1 MIKTYPK
8 HAPTMSKSLSWIL
21 EKRTTKEDQGLTIH
35 VHLEL
40 ACLIMP
46 SGHLGLQVL
55 GLFLSLADLHGES
68 GGHRLYHGL

>member
-1 MIKTYPK
+1 
-8 HAPTMSKSLSWIL
+8 MSKSLSWIL

-46 SGHLGLQVL
+46 SGHLGLHVP
-55 GLFLSLADLHGES
+55 GLLLVLADLRGES
-68 GGHRLYHGL
+68 SGHALKRDL